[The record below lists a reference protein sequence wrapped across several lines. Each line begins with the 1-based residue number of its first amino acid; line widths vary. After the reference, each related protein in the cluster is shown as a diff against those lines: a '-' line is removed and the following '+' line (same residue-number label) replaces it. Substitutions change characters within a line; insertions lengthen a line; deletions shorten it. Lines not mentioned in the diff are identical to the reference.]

1 MERGEHALASGCNL
15 QGRCQYSIWKKYCL
29 FKRYGWNDLRDESI
43 HAFVVQNR
51 VVYLIFNILDC
62 TILDNYAVVVKC
74 DGNEYID

>member
-1 MERGEHALASGCNL
+1 M
-15 QGRCQYSIWKKYCL
+15 
-29 FKRYGWNDLRDESI
+29 RDESI